1 MILRHVLL
9 LRYIVEKWFLINWVC
24 YLSFRDSYRLIMSF
38 YNICPHNQIRP
49 HVEKEHICYIHKGTF
64 NATYQITPTKHMVLI
79 IDRTTKIILNI
90 CGSDRRHKL
99 IHYPCIYFFFFFWKR
114 SHISQN
120 DKHIFPHLVTWKE
133 KKKKK
138 KSF

>member
-99 IHYPCIYFFFFFWKR
+99 IHYPCIYFFFFFEKEA
-114 SHISQN
+114 ILVKTIN
-120 DKHIFPHLVTWKE
+120 IFFPIWLLEK